1 MALVFVPPIGFRPA
15 DTRTLRERVA
25 TTVDATELSV
35 VALAAAP
42 SRTDVIVEWNRTG
55 NPAVC
60 PPQSRILA
68 PSNFTPLENGLAA
81 EIVISTGTLLAIAA
95 TRRSY
100 HASHSAIGA
109 VDAIS
114 FPSLPPDVNGCEL
127 HLREGANSWRVP
139 FSVAR
144 GGADATPLAA
154 AATSAGVVVR
164 ATASK
169 QIRGP
174 GDRRA

>member
-68 PSNFTPLENGLAA
+68 HSNRTAGE
-81 EIVISTGTLLAIAA
+81 
-95 TRRSY
+95 
-100 HASHSAIGA
+100 
-109 VDAIS
+109 
-114 FPSLPPDVNGCEL
+114 
-127 HLREGANSWRVP
+127 W
-139 FSVAR
+139 AR
-144 GGADATPLAA
+144 GGDRDQHRH
-154 AATSAGVVVR
+154 SAR
-164 ATASK
+164 D
-169 QIRGP
+169 RGDTTLLSREP
-174 GDRRA
+174 QRDRRRRCDQLSIPAS